1 MSKNIIVEY
10 IHIYSKNNTI
20 DKFLNENKDE
30 CLICFS
36 TLTKVDVVMVNN
48 FCKCY
53 NNILICSKCF
63 KRWYLTDTR
72 CFVCR
77 EKYMTYQRNIND
89 TIFIIN
95 PMFRV
100 RHSLVCKDFENI
112 RNQILKY
119 SQSHV
124 INIDDN
130 NQITEQ
136 QNIINNILISEEDIT
151 NNIQNILNELTNE
164 ANEITTFEMQQ
175 INQNNAN
182 SSSIFSK
189 FIGVIS
195 LFGLLLFIMGISYL
209 FIDLAV

>member
-1 MSKNIIVEY
+1 
-10 IHIYSKNNTI
+10 
-20 DKFLNENKDE
+20 
-30 CLICFS
+30 
-36 TLTKVDVVMVNN
+36 
-48 FCKCY
+48 
-53 NNILICSKCF
+53 
-63 KRWYLTDTR
+63 
-72 CFVCR
+72 
-77 EKYMTYQRNIND
+77 MTYQRNIND

-124 INIDDN
+124 INIDDT

-164 ANEITTFEMQQ
+164 ANEITTIEMQQ

-182 SSSIFSK
+182 SSSMFSK
-189 FIGVIS
+189 FVGVIS

>member
-1 MSKNIIVEY
+1 MNKNIIVEY
-10 IHIYSKNNTI
+10 IYIYSKNNSI
-20 DKFLNENKDE
+20 NKFLNENKDE

-53 NNILICSKCF
+53 NNILICNKCF

-77 EKYMTYQRNIND
+77 EKYMTYQRNIHD

-124 INIDDN
+124 INIDDD

-136 QNIINNILISEEDIT
+136 QNINNNILINEEDII
-151 NNIQNILNELTNE
+151 NNIQNILNVS
-164 ANEITTFEMQQ
+164 NEITRIEMQQ
-175 INQNNAN
+175 INQINQNNTN

-189 FIGVIS
+189 FIRVIS
-195 LFGLLLFIMGISYL
+195 LLGLLLFIMGFSYL